1 MEKRFKASP
10 IAMNNP
16 LSGYSLVFR
25 PRGAHLKLFQP
36 TKQIRYLFKDYY
48 KTNPLAGL
56 VAQNS
61 LGHFKSIKKGPE
73 EYLLHYWGWI
83 SQEKHVK
90 LNTIVTCMYLNKQ
103 SIKYTSQISRNGN
116 VHNNWWFFKRCI
128 NFVDIINT
136 YHM

>member
-1 MEKRFKASP
+1 MYYEQSNNCMTNCINYYNFFSELEKRFKTSP

-36 TKQIRYLFKDYY
+36 KKQFRYLFKDYY

-56 VAQNS
+56 LAQNS

-73 EYLLHYWGWI
+73 EYLLHYWG
-83 SQEKHVK
+83 
-90 LNTIVTCMYLNKQ
+90 
-103 SIKYTSQISRNGN
+103 
-116 VHNNWWFFKRCI
+116 
-128 NFVDIINT
+128 
-136 YHM
+136 

>member
-1 MEKRFKASP
+1 MSNFRFFTDREQSMRKFINYDFFSELEKRFKASP

-36 TKQIRYLFKDYY
+36 KKQIRYLFKDYY

-73 EYLLHYWGWI
+73 EYLLHYWG
-83 SQEKHVK
+83 
-90 LNTIVTCMYLNKQ
+90 
-103 SIKYTSQISRNGN
+103 
-116 VHNNWWFFKRCI
+116 
-128 NFVDIINT
+128 
-136 YHM
+136 